1 MQTAIVI
8 IYTLALTVIFLYSL
22 AQLNLLL
29 NYLKA
34 KKRKMTHRFLTS
46 Q

>member
-34 KKRKMTHRFLTS
+34 KKKKK
-46 Q
+46 